1 MRTAILVCLL
11 GCGLG
16 FNFLSIGD
24 WGDVGAKEV
33 APTMAKY
40 EPEFLLAIGDN
51 FYNKGVKSVDDPQFK
66 DKFEDTFTGSSLT
79 SVPWYVCAGNHDYY
93 GGDAGI
99 NAEIAYSNK
108 SKRWVFPD
116 KYYSKEITTKDG
128 TSILLVSTDTWR
140 LNGGD
145 TFVKFDPKTEKSV
158 LRSKEL
164 VMTSH
169 KEGRIHKETRD
180 LLIANFPE
188 DDPANPLQVHDDDP
202 QLTWVKN
209 TLAASKA
216 DWKIVQ
222 GHFPVHSCTRGEHG
236 DTPKL
241 VKQLQPILEAGKA
254 DMYFNGHDHILQHIA
269 INGVHYHGSGAGARN
284 HTLIN
289 KLYKGLEGSAVGS
302 YGFMVHNGT
311 KTQVTTTFVLAD
323 GSKPYTYTLT
333 KGKKLLD

>member
-1 MRTAILVCLL
+1 M
-11 GCGLG
+11 
-16 FNFLSIGD
+16 
-24 WGDVGAKEV
+24 
-33 APTMAKY
+33 
-40 EPEFLLAIGDN
+40 
-51 FYNKGVKSVDDPQFK
+51 KSVDDPQFK

-188 DDPANPLQVHDDDP
+188 DDPATDRSTGRSPRRRTTRRESSRAPSLGRARAAHA
-202 QLTWVKN
+202 LE
-209 TLAASKA
+209 TLETEERENARVVTA
-216 DWKIVQ
+216 
-222 GHFPVHSCTRGEHG
+222 TRRSSSW
-236 DTPKL
+236 D
-241 VKQLQPILEAGKA
+241 
-254 DMYFNGHDHILQHIA
+254 
-269 INGVHYHGSGAGARN
+269 SWR
-284 HTLIN
+284 
-289 KLYKGLEGSAVGS
+289 
-302 YGFMVHNGT
+302 
-311 KTQVTTTFVLAD
+311 
-323 GSKPYTYTLT
+323 
-333 KGKKLLD
+333 